1 MQRMQLKS
9 RQELI
14 TLEAEETFEIPT
26 NCWAF
31 IEMPDGRKQLL
42 QETSVKG
49 SIVPK
54 LILTPKIAG
63 G

>member
-1 MQRMQLKS
+1 MQRMQLRQS
-9 RQELI
+9 QELI

-31 IEMPDGRKQLL
+31 IEMPDGRRQLIM
-42 QETSVKG
+42 ETCVKG

-54 LILTPKIAG
+54 LILSPKVAG

>member
-1 MQRMQLKS
+1 MQRMQLRQ

-31 IEMPDGRKQLL
+31 IEMPDGRKQMI
-42 QETSVKG
+42 QETTVQG
-49 SIVPK
+49 SDVSR
-54 LILTPKIAG
+54 LILTPRIAG